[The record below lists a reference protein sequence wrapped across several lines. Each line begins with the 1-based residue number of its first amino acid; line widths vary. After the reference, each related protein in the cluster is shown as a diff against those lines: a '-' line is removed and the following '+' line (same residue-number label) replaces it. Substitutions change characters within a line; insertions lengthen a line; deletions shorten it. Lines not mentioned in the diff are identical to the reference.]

1 MNNLNVLLLD
11 DEKDIHH
18 VIKRFI
24 SDIYVVYS
32 AYTYEG
38 AVKLLDEK
46 GIDFF
51 NIFICDLYLSD
62 VKKSGLDFIKEHLDG
77 CKTIV
82 VSGYLTSIIIDELIV
97 NGVFA
102 ALPKP
107 INMDSLL
114 ISMNSIIRCE

>member
-11 DEKDIHH
+11 DEKEIHE
-18 VIKRFI
+18 ITKRFI

-51 NIFICDLYLSD
+51 NIFICDLYLAD
-62 VKKSGLDFIKEHLDG
+62 KEKSGLDFIKDHLDC

-82 VSGYLTSIIIDELIV
+82 TSGYLTSVIIDELIV
-97 NGVFA
+97 EGVFA

-107 INMDSLL
+107 VNMDSLI